1 VRQLLV
7 SAIVAFGLLA
17 GATTPAFAAPCKDA
31 KGKFIKCP
39 TVKKAPV
46 RCKDSKGKFIKC
58 GSPGA
63 KPM

>member
-7 SAIVAFGLLA
+7 SAAIAFGLLA
-17 GATTPAFAAPCKDA
+17 GTVTPAFAAPCKDA

-46 RCKDSKGKFIKC
+46 HCKDAKGKFIKC
-58 GSPGA
+58 GAPGA
-63 KPM
+63 KPL